1 MKSLLIALLISVSIS
16 CVLSDSVLILGGEI
30 NDLWHPSIAEV
41 EAFGSCGMFESNVPD
56 LPHEMRDDTATLFGD
71 SVVVCGG
78 YKVLGPSKDCFA
90 LDLTAQT
97 LEWKKFPSLIHARY
111 MHGLVVVGGDLYA
124 VGGLHFI
131 GPVSQIE
138 KYNKEKNA
146 WEEYGEMS
154 ERRYEFCALP
164 LSETEIIVI
173 GGYDSLSNSNITEK
187 YDLTTKT
194 WTRLAVLPEGRDLH
208 SCTWHNDEIVVAG
221 GWVKSPNNPNQ
232 QIASNSIHKYS
243 PLNDTWTEMPSM
255 LETRTLFGLTSLNG
269 ILTAFGGW
277 QLTYSDTVESF
288 NEDLQ
293 SWELDA
299 AVLSQKK
306 GGFSFVNTGAYFA
319 DVECPDHI

>member
-1 MKSLLIALLISVSIS
+1 LVVLLLSVCTS

-30 NDLWHPSIAEV
+30 DDLLHPSLAEV

-78 YKVLGPSKDCFA
+78 YKLLGPSKDCFA
-90 LDLTAQT
+90 LDLTAET
-97 LEWKKFPSLIHARY
+97 LEWKEFPALIHARY
-111 MHGLVVVGGDLYA
+111 MHGLVVAGGELYA

-131 GPVSQIE
+131 GPVRQIE
-138 KYNKEKNA
+138 KFNKEQNA

-154 ERRYEFCALP
+154 GSRAEFCTLP
-164 LSETEIIVI
+164 LSDTEIIVL
-173 GGYDSLSNSNITEK
+173 GGYDDLMNSNITEK
-187 YDLTTKT
+187 YDLTTKR
-194 WTRLAVLPEGRDLH
+194 WTRLAYLPEGRDLH

-221 GWVKSPNNPNQ
+221 GWIKNNIDNNTDVIP
-232 QIASNSIHKYS
+232 SNTIHKYS
-243 PLNDTWTEMPSM
+243 PLNNTWSEMPSM

-299 AVLSQKK
+299 AFLSQKK
-306 GGFSFVNTGAYFA
+306 GGFSFVNTGSYFA